1 MATQSDSDQERNLPA
16 SPRRLEQA
24 REEGQIPRSRALAH
38 LAVIGT
44 AAGILWFAGPHLI
57 ARFTWFLRNA
67 LQFNHQDVVE
77 SSALPARLAVLV
89 FDAGSFALP
98 ILALIAAAGAMASIG
113 LGGWIFTFKPVMPDF
128 SKLNPI
134 TGLGRMFSVKSL
146 TELFKVMVEAMLIV
160 AVVGMFLWNSVPEFA
175 ELVAQ
180 TQEGGLTQTVRLVM
194 AGVLAM
200 VLALALV
207 AMADVPLQLWRH
219 HQGLRMS
226 MEDLKRESRET
237 EGDPQLRQRIRSL
250 QREMARRRMM
260 EEVPRA
266 DVVITN
272 PTHFAVA
279 LAYRTN
285 EDGAPLVVAKGVDLV
300 AERIRSLARSAKV
313 PVIESPALAR
323 ALNKHAEIG
332 EHIPEA
338 LYEAVAQVLAYVFR
352 LRKGVDETAMGSFDP
367 VDIPPGLD
375 PNGALR

>member
-44 AAGILWFAGPHLI
+44 AAGILWMAGPHLM
-57 ARFTWFLRNA
+57 ARYSLFLRNA
-67 LQFNHQDVVE
+67 LQFDHQHVLE
-77 SSALPARLAVLV
+77 SSALPARLGTLV
-89 FDAGSFALP
+89 FDAGAIVLP
-98 ILALIAAAGAMASIG
+98 LIALIAAAGAMASIG

-128 SKLNPI
+128 TKLDPI
-134 TGLGRMFSVKSL
+134 KGFGRMFSAKSL
-146 TELFKVMVEAMLIV
+146 TELFKVMLEAIV
-160 AVVGMFLWNSVPEFA
+160 IVVVIGMFLWNAVPEFA

-180 TQEGGLTQTVRLVM
+180 AHEGGLAQMVRVVLT
-194 AGVLAM
+194 GVLAL

-207 AMADVPLQLWRH
+207 AMVDVPLQLWRH
-219 HQGLRMS
+219 HHGLRMS

-260 EEVPRA
+260 EEVPKA

-279 LAYRTN
+279 LSYRDN
-285 EDGAPLVVAKGVDLV
+285 EDGAPRVVAKGVELV
-300 AERIRSLARSAKV
+300 AERIRALARSSNV
-313 PVIESPALAR
+313 PVMESPALAR

-332 EHIPEA
+332 DRIPEA
-338 LYEAVAQVLAYVFR
+338 LFEAVAQVLAYVFR
-352 LRKGVDETAMGSFDP
+352 LRKGVDAATLGSFEP
-367 VDIPPGLD
+367 VDIPAGLD